1 MFNFTSI
8 ILSAPAILFCL
19 TIHEYAHGLV
29 ALRLGDPTAK
39 YTGRLTLNP
48 LKHLDPIGTICL
60 FLFRFGW
67 AKPVPVNPTYFH
79 NPSQGMMI
87 TSLAGPLANFLAAIG
102 FGLILRLVN
111 LIAPTA
117 NFLIIILEMFV
128 FFNLILGA
136 FNLIPIPPL
145 DGSKIIYYL
154 LPKSMA
160 DQYAQ
165 LEKLGIFILFGII
178 FLGQIIGYS
187 IFGMIIFPIVRFFSL
202 IIVGHS
208 IV

>member
-39 YTGRLTLNP
+39 YAGRLTLNP
-48 LKHLDPIGTICL
+48 FKHLDLIGTISL

-67 AKPVPVNPTYFH
+67 AKPVPVNPSYFK
-79 NPSQGMMI
+79 NQKQGMMI
-87 TSLAGPLANFLAAIG
+87 TSLAGPAANIIAAIG
-102 FGLILRLVN
+102 FGLILRLTDMVV
-111 LIAPTA
+111 TTT
-117 NFLIIILEMFV
+117 NFAIIILEMFV
-128 FFNLILGA
+128 FFNLILGI

-154 LPKSMA
+154 LPQTMA
-160 DQYAQ
+160 YQYAQ
-165 LEKLGIFILFGII
+165 LERYGIFILFGII
-178 FLGQIIGYS
+178 ILGQISGFS
-187 IFGMIIFPIVRFFSL
+187 IFGMIIWPIVRFFSS

>member
-39 YTGRLTLNP
+39 YAGRLTLNP
-48 LKHLDPIGTICL
+48 FKHLDLIGTISL

-67 AKPVPVNPTYFH
+67 AKPVPVNPSYFK
-79 NPSQGMMI
+79 NQKQGMMI
-87 TSLAGPLANFLAAIG
+87 TSLAGPAANIIAAIG
-102 FGLILRLVN
+102 FGLILRLTDFVV
-111 LIAPTA
+111 TTT
-117 NFLIIILEMFV
+117 NFAIIILEMFV
-128 FFNLILGA
+128 FFNLILGI

-154 LPKSMA
+154 LPQTMA
-160 DQYAQ
+160 YQYAQ
-165 LEKLGIFILFGII
+165 LERYGIFILFGII
-178 FLGQIIGYS
+178 ILGQISGIS
-187 IFGMIIFPIVRFFSL
+187 IFGMIIWPIVRFFSS